1 MKKKQEWITEL
12 TEDIVRLKNVGRK
25 TLYLISA
32 EMTNAI
38 ATGVVNHFK
47 EAGYTVE
54 SKKCSSCKNSWD
66 IIIQWT

>member
-1 MKKKQEWITEL
+1 MKKKTEWITEL

-32 EMTNAI
+32 EMTNEV
-38 ATGVVNHFK
+38 ATAVVKHFK
-47 EAGYTVE
+47 DNSYIVE
-54 SKKCSSCKNSWD
+54 SKKCLSCKNSWD

>member
-1 MKKKQEWITEL
+1 MKKKKEWITEL

-25 TLYLISA
+25 TLYLISG
-32 EMTNAI
+32 EMTADI
-38 ATGVVNHFK
+38 ATGVVKHFK

-54 SKKCSSCKNSWD
+54 FKKCNSCVNKYD